1 MQRRFIALGLAV
13 ASCALTACQPA
24 MTFVSARLP
33 EQSVARVSLVD
44 TPPVNAPIDRPIVI
58 QADNGRLVDVSVT
71 QGPSRV
77 IQGELSADGRTW
89 TSTRAYLDFDA
100 RYRISATAV
109 DSRGLT
115 ATLDEEI
122 RTVNPDGFL
131 TAAFVEEYGTTW
143 GVGMPIKVRF
153 DQPVKNRAA
162 VEEVMVV
169 HTPTPIEG
177 AWYWVSSSEAWY
189 RPRDYWPGNTDIVVD
204 INLKAVEAGPGVYG
218 KDRVMQAYRTTDSI
232 VMKADAQTL
241 QMRVYKNGDK
251 VRTIPV
257 TMGMDGYET
266 LSGTKLI
273 MTKEAER
280 IMDNATSGVRPG
292 SREHYRVKVRYAMR
306 LTWHGEFLHAS
317 PWAAG
322 SWGVTRSSHGCTS
335 MSDENAA
342 WLFDNTNIGDP
353 VEITG
358 TPLKQNPGNGI
369 TVWNIP
375 WEEWAA
381 SSAIG
386 PRMTTPAPLDAI
398 VG

>member
-1 MQRRFIALGLAV
+1 MLHGRLLVVAVIAT
-13 ASCALTACQPA
+13 ASVTACQPA
-24 MTFVSARLP
+24 MTFVSASLP
-33 EQSVARVSLVD
+33 EETVASVALID
-44 TPPVNAPIDRPIVI
+44 TPRVDAPIDRPIVI
-58 QADNGRLVDVSVT
+58 QADNGRLVEVQVT
-71 QGPSRV
+71 EAPDRPIS
-77 IQGELSADGRTW
+77 GELSPDGRTW
-89 TSTRAYLDFDA
+89 TSTEPYLDFDA
-100 RYRISATAV
+100 RYRVSATAV

-115 ATLDEEI
+115 ATLDQEI
-122 RTVNPDGFL
+122 RTVNPDGYLKASFID
-131 TAAFVEEYGTTW
+131 EYGTSW

-153 DQPVKNRAA
+153 DEPVKNRAA
-162 VEEVMVV
+162 VEEAMHV
-169 HTPTPIEG
+169 HTSTPIEG

-189 RPRDYWPGNTDIVVD
+189 RPRDYWPGNTDITVD
-204 INLKAVEAGPGVYG
+204 IDLKAVEAAPGVYG
-218 KDRVMQAYRTTDSI
+218 KDRITQTYRTTDSF

-241 QMRVYKNGDK
+241 EMKVFRDGKK

-257 TMGMDGYET
+257 TMGKDGYDT

-280 IMDNATSGVRPG
+280 IMDNATSGVSEDSP
-292 SREHYRVKVRYAMR
+292 EHYRVKVRYAMR
-306 LTWHGEFLHAS
+306 LTWHGEFIHAS

-342 WLFDNTNIGDP
+342 WLFENAHIGDP

-375 WEEWAA
+375 WDQWAA
-381 SSAIG
+381 KSAIG
-386 PRMTTPAPLDAI
+386 PRLTTPAPI
-398 VG
+398 GPIS